1 MTVSDSKGQEE
12 AGRDRKGRKKQEVTV
27 RDRKRQE
34 ETGRDSRSGYAGM
47 LR

>member
-1 MTVSDSKGQEE
+1 MGIR

-27 RDRKRQE
+27 SDSKGQE
-34 ETGRDSRSGYAGM
+34 EAGRDSRSGYAGM